1 MKKFIIAS
9 IVLFLTTFA
18 MPQLSNAASNKSEK
32 AITSVER
39 ENESVQANILLARLH
54 ALNSMDN
61 SNLNTSEKKARR
73 NEVRSIKKQLS
84 TLGGGVYLS
93 VGALIII
100 ILLLIHFL

>member
-1 MKKFIIAS
+1 MKKLIIVS
-9 IVLFLTTFA
+9 ILLFLTVFA
-18 MPQLSNAASNKSEK
+18 VPQKSYATTNETENTVNSLERAKEK
-32 AITSVER
+32 T
-39 ENESVQANILLARLH
+39 QANILLARLH
-54 ALNSMDN
+54 ALNNMDN

-100 ILLLIHFL
+100 LLLLILFL